1 MKTVTIWMGQIRK
14 LFCGAL
20 YRKRSGILIVPDQ
33 RYQFLDQHDV
43 MAENSAAVGQ
53 LRPFTFHAELP
64 CRWPVHPETRRMA
77 YGSRPAITDLEV
89 AA

>member
-53 LRPFTFHAELP
+53 KQPVAYV
-64 CRWPVHPETRRMA
+64 RWADCFRLT
-77 YGSRPAITDLEV
+77 TDIGTLIKTV
-89 AA
+89 AGR